1 MTLLSVV
8 AVVAGLVVLVGGAEL
23 LVRGARHL
31 AVNLG
36 ISPLVVGLTV
46 VAFGTSAPEMA
57 VGVQAALDGETN
69 LAMGNVVGSNMFNV
83 LAVLGISALIGALVV
98 HQKLVRGEVVII
110 VAVTAGLL
118 IVGLGGTITR
128 WWGVVLLALIVA
140 YTVWAI
146 RRERDEPEDVVAEY
160 DAEFGDRDGDARPHW
175 AVNAG
180 LVVVGLAALVIG
192 SRWLVS
198 GASDIAVGVGMSEL
212 LVGVTIVAVGTS
224 LPELAT
230 SVVAAVRGERDIAV
244 GNVMGS
250 NLFNLLVVLG
260 LAAVVSPV
268 GVPVDATVIGFQLP
282 ALLFVSVLCVGVL
295 WTGFAIQRWEGA
307 MFLVL
312 YVGYLATTVVDTQF
326 PDAVGTARTVV
337 IALGVLAVVLVAITT
352 LRSRR
357 RGNVPLDQL
366 VAD

>member
-1 MTLLSVV
+1 MTVMS
-8 AVVAGLVVLVGGAEL
+8 VVLVVVGLVALVAGAEV

-36 ISPLVVGLTV
+36 VSPLVVGLTV

-57 VGVQAALDGETN
+57 VGVQAAIDGETS

-83 LAVLGISALIGALVV
+83 LAVLGISALFGALVV
-98 HQKLVRGEVVII
+98 HQKLISGEVRILVFVTGVIFGVSL
-110 VAVTAGLL
+110 VAGVISRWFGLVLL
-118 IVGLGGTITR
+118 IAVI
-128 WWGVVLLALIVA
+128 A

-146 RRERDEPEDVVAEY
+146 WRERDEPDDVVAEY
-160 DAEFGDRDGDARPHW
+160 AGEFGEDGEERPHW
-175 AVNAG
+175 ALNVTFVVAGLAG
-180 LVVVGLAALVIG
+180 LVVG

-250 NLFNLLVVLG
+250 SLFNLLVVLG
-260 LAAVVSPV
+260 LTALVSPV
-268 GVPVDATVIGFQLP
+268 GVPVGSEVTSFQLP
-282 ALLFVSVLCVGVL
+282 ALLFVSLLCVGVL
-295 WTGFAIQRWEGA
+295 WTGYAIQRWEGVV
-307 MFLVL
+307 FVVL
-312 YVGYLATTVVDTQF
+312 YVVYLATTVVDSQF
-326 PDAVGTARTVV
+326 PDAVGAAR
-337 IALGVLAVVLVAITT
+337 AVAVAIGVAVAIVVVVNTV
-352 LRSRR
+352 RVRR
-357 RGNVPLDQL
+357 RGNEPILEPVRD
-366 VAD
+366 

>member
-1 MTLLSVV
+1 MTVTS
-8 AVVAGLVVLVGGAEL
+8 VVLVVVGLVALVAGAEL

-36 ISPLVVGLTV
+36 VSPLVVGLTV
-46 VAFGTSAPEMA
+46 VAFGTSAPELA
-57 VGVQAALDGETN
+57 VGVQAALNGETS

-83 LAVLGISALIGALVV
+83 LGVLGISSLIGALVV
-98 HQKLVRGEVVII
+98 HQKLIRGELRI
-110 VAVTAGLL
+110 VLATTLAVLL
-118 IVGLGGTITR
+118 IALGGVITR
-128 WWGVVLLALIVA
+128 WWGVVLLGGIVV

-160 DAEFGDRDGDARPHW
+160 EAEFGPPAGQVSPHW
-175 AVNAG
+175 AFNVG
-180 LVVVGLAALVIG
+180 LVVVGLVALVIG

-230 SVVAAVRGERDIAV
+230 SVVAAIRGERDIAV
-244 GNVMGS
+244 GNVVGS

-260 LAAVVSPV
+260 LSAIVSPS
-268 GVPVDATVIGFQLP
+268 GVPVDDTVIAFQLP
-282 ALLFVSVLCVGVL
+282 ALLFVSMLCIGVL
-295 WTGFAIQRWEGA
+295 WTGYAIQRWEGV

-312 YVGYLATTVVDTQF
+312 YLAYLATTVVDTQF
-326 PDAVGTARTVV
+326 PDAVGTARALV
-337 IALGVLAVVLVAITT
+337 ISLGVLATLAVAINTV
-352 LRSRR
+352 RAARV
-357 RGNVPLDQL
+357 GNDPLVDL
-366 VAD
+366 G

>member
-1 MTLLSVV
+1 MTVMSVV
-8 AVVAGLVVLVGGAEL
+8 AVVVGLVALVAGAEL

-36 ISPLVVGLTV
+36 VSPLVVGLTV

-83 LAVLGISALIGALVV
+83 LGVLGVSALIGALVV
-98 HQKLVRGEVVII
+98 HQKLITGEVR
-110 VAVTAGLL
+110 L
-118 IVGLGGTITR
+118 IVGVTLLVFVMAFGGVITR
-128 WWGVVLLALIVA
+128 WWGLVLLLLIVA

-146 RRERDEPEDVVAEY
+146 RRERDEPDDVVAEY
-160 DAEFGDRDGDARPHW
+160 EAEFGGGEDDSPHW
-175 AVNAG
+175 AMNVG
-180 LVVVGLAALVIG
+180 LVIVGLVALVVG

-212 LVGVTIVAVGTS
+212 LVGVTIVAIGTS

-260 LAAVVSPV
+260 LSSLVSPV
-268 GVPVDATVIGFQLP
+268 GVPVDDTVLSFQLP

-295 WTGFAIQRWEGA
+295 WTGYAIQRWEGA
-307 MFLVL
+307 MFIAL
-312 YVGYLATTVVDTQF
+312 YVAYLATTVVDTQF
-326 PDAVGTARTVV
+326 PDAVGTARIAV
-337 IALGVLAVVLVAITT
+337 IALGVAAAVAVGVNTVRARRKGNAPVVEVAA
-352 LRSRR
+352 
-357 RGNVPLDQL
+357 G
-366 VAD
+366 